1 MLEPQN
7 RENLRNKSLHT
18 KMIFK
23 SKIMSNYH
31 LKSSEIQVV
40 IALIQ
45 MVYPLHPIDRHK
57 PGYNDL
63 VHEHLQ
69 KM

>member
-1 MLEPQN
+1 
-7 RENLRNKSLHT
+7 
-18 KMIFK
+18 
-23 SKIMSNYH
+23 MSNYH